1 MCPVLEAASRVSVTC
16 KHWRRQ
22 TCSPWTGILTQIF
35 GKRNR
40 SIFDNLELETWRVA
54 YPKLFEMRCSPLS
67 FRRQRARSR
76 ARKATTRTRAKE
88 TTRREREKEE
98 GSCATGSAPTTSPA
112 NKWGFGR
119 MEVNVYDWMNAIIG
133 EYISYHGS
141 EYICSMIQNI
151 FTKYMES
158 KYMKCDKNQKDL
170 LQTSKWENELLLD
183 PILWCAQLSANMQR
197 TISC

>member
-1 MCPVLEAASRVSVTC
+1 MT
-16 KHWRRQ
+16 
-22 TCSPWTGILTQIF
+22 
-35 GKRNR
+35 
-40 SIFDNLELETWRVA
+40 
-54 YPKLFEMRCSPLS
+54 
-67 FRRQRARSR
+67 
-76 ARKATTRTRAKE
+76 
-88 TTRREREKEE
+88 
-98 GSCATGSAPTTSPA
+98 
-112 NKWGFGR
+112 
-119 MEVNVYDWMNAIIG
+119 AIIG

>member
-112 NKWGFGR
+112 KKWGFG
-119 MEVNVYDWMNAIIG
+119 
-133 EYISYHGS
+133 
-141 EYICSMIQNI
+141 ICIWLNDCYNWWIYFLSWKWIYLFND
-151 FTKYMES
+151 TKYIHQIYGIQIYEV
-158 KYMKCDKNQKDL
+158 
-170 LQTSKWENELLLD
+170 W
-183 PILWCAQLSANMQR
+183 
-197 TISC
+197 